1 MTSWRWP
8 CSACTAAS
16 ASNAAIR
23 SSGLSPIPTRM
34 PLVNGILSSPAAR
47 IVSRRSAG
55 SFVGEPWWATRSAR
69 VDSSMSPCEA
79 VTPRSRAR
87 SSRLRAPRF
96 VCGSRPRSSARSQ
109 HQTTYATKSSKPS
122 ARRRSLTPGTLS
134 GRSPVRTSSSLTP
147 RRAALSI
154 SRSTSSGSCRCG
166 RWVANAQYLQCDTH
180 ERESESVTLR
190 EKVTRRRIRG
200 SLCTAPRP
208 PARRPRAAAARGG
221 PRCHA
226 GAAVARRLA
235 LAVLLAALGLVAAGG
250 AGGGGG
256 ATDARPAPGLH
267 RPPSA
272 VDAGLYLALPRHYR
286 GGAGLEPDGP
296 PSAVDAGPSLAL
308 QRDYDGDEGLDMRVR
323 KPASPA
329 DAVRRLLDGRA
340 EVALLDI
347 HDLAR
352 ARDRG
357 RDLVGVMALVQRP
370 LAAVLAGP
378 GVRRPRDLD
387 GRRVATSGGR
397 TDAAI
402 LAAGRPPRRGAPAPG
417 EARPPPPRPGARGR
431 VGARRR
437 APGAREP
444 GRHPPARP
452 PPEGA
457 RLPRRRLRRARL
469 PGDRPLRHARD
480 APGRPQRRAR
490 RGERAATRLRGGARR
505 PRVGGRRARR
515 RGARPRPPDDAGRVR
530 RRLPRLPRGRHALR
544 GSRRRSASHL
554 GAVGGAGA
562 HRPPPARRRA
572 RLHPG

>member
-96 VCGSRPRSSARSQ
+96 VCGSRPRSSAHSQ

-226 GAAVARRLA
+226 GAAVARRLV
-235 LAVLLAALGLVAAGG
+235 LAVLLAALGLVAAGCG
-250 AGGGGG
+250 GLGGGV
-256 ATDARPAPGLH
+256 TDASPTLELDG
-267 RPPSA
+267 PPSA
-272 VDAGLYLALPRHYR
+272 VDAGLY
-286 GGAGLEPDGP
+286 
-296 PSAVDAGPSLAL
+296 LAL

-340 EVALLDI
+340 HVALLDI

-370 LAAVLAGP
+370 LAAVLAAP

-387 GRRVATSGGR
+387 GRRVAASG
-397 TDAAI
+397 AI
-402 LAAGRPPRRGAPAPG
+402 LAPVVPHHGGGPGSPRRVRPPAPPPGAV
-417 EARPPPPRPGARGR
+417 PPRPGA
-431 VGARRR
+431 
-437 APGAREP
+437 
-444 GRHPPARP
+444 PA
-452 PPEGA
+452 
-457 RLPRRRLRRARL
+457 
-469 PGDRPLRHARD
+469 
-480 APGRPQRRAR
+480 
-490 RGERAATRLRGGARR
+490 
-505 PRVGGRRARR
+505 
-515 RGARPRPPDDAGRVR
+515 
-530 RRLPRLPRGRHALR
+530 PRGP
-544 GSRRRSASHL
+544 GT
-554 GAVGGAGA
+554 GGV
-562 HRPPPARRRA
+562 PP
-572 RLHPG
+572 

>member
-16 ASNAAIR
+16 ASSAAIR
-23 SSGLSPIPTRM
+23 SSGVSPMPTRM

-47 IVSRRSAG
+47 IVCRRNAG

-122 ARRRSLTPGTLS
+122 PRRRSLTPGTLS
-134 GRSPVRTSSSLTP
+134 GTSPVRTRSSLTP

-200 SLCTAPRP
+200 SLCTALRP
-208 PARRPRAAAARGG
+208 PAAAARGG

-235 LAVLLAALGLVAAGG
+235 LVVLLAALGLVAGG
-250 AGGGGG
+250 CAGGGGDV
-256 ATDARPAPGLH
+256 TDASPTLELDG
-267 RPPSA
+267 PPSA
-272 VDAGLYLALPRHYR
+272 VDAGLY
-286 GGAGLEPDGP
+286 
-296 PSAVDAGPSLAL
+296 LAL

-340 EVALLDI
+340 QVALLDI

-370 LAAVLAGP
+370 LAAVVAAP

-387 GRRVATSGGR
+387 GRRVATSGAR
-397 TDAAI
+397 ADAAI
-402 LAAGRPPRRGAPAPG
+402 LAAIVRHDGGDPGSLRRVRLRADPADAVASGRVAAAPRRWSTDG
-417 EARPPPPRPGARGR
+417 
-431 VGARRR
+431 V
-437 APGAREP
+437 
-444 GRHPPARP
+444 
-452 PPEGA
+452 
-457 RLPRRRLRRARL
+457 RLL
-469 PGDRPLRHARD
+469 
-480 APGRPQRRAR
+480 
-490 RGERAATRLRGGARR
+490 ARR
-505 PRVGGRRARR
+505 PKA
-515 RGARPRPPDDAGRVR
+515 
-530 RRLPRLPRGRHALR
+530 HALR
-544 GSRRRSASHL
+544 ADDYRA
-554 GAVGGAGA
+554 
-562 HRPPPARRRA
+562 PP
-572 RLHPG
+572 

>member
-16 ASNAAIR
+16 ASSAAIR
-23 SSGLSPIPTRM
+23 SSGVSPMPTRM

-47 IVSRRSAG
+47 IVCRRSAG
-55 SFVGEPWWATRSAR
+55 SFVGDPWWATRSAR

-122 ARRRSLTPGTLS
+122 PRRRSLTPGTLS
-134 GRSPVRTSSSLTP
+134 GTSPVRTSSSLTP
-147 RRAALSI
+147 RRAALSM

-235 LAVLLAALGLVAAGG
+235 LAVLLAALGLVAAGCAG
-250 AGGGGG
+250 LGGGV
-256 ATDARPAPGLH
+256 TDASPTLELDG
-267 RPPSA
+267 PPSA
-272 VDAGLYLALPRHYR
+272 VDAGLY
-286 GGAGLEPDGP
+286 
-296 PSAVDAGPSLAL
+296 LAL

-340 EVALLDI
+340 QVALLDI

-370 LAAVLAGP
+370 LAAVLAAP
-378 GVRRPRDLD
+378 GVRPPRALD
-387 GRRVATSGGR
+387 GRRVATTGAR
-397 TDAAI
+397 ADAAV
-402 LAAGRPPRRGAPAPG
+402 LAAIVRHDGGDPGTGR
-417 EARPPPPRPGARGR
+417 
-431 VGARRR
+431 
-437 APGAREP
+437 
-444 GRHPPARP
+444 
-452 PPEGA
+452 
-457 RLPRRRLRRARL
+457 
-469 PGDRPLRHARD
+469 
-480 APGRPQRRAR
+480 
-490 RGERAATRLRGGARR
+490 
-505 PRVGGRRARR
+505 
-515 RGARPRPPDDAGRVR
+515 RVR
-530 RRLPRLPRGRHALR
+530 RRPDRAAAVASGRVAAATGRWSTDGIRLLGRRPKAHAFRADDYGARAYPEIVLCVTRATLQDDRNVVRAAVNALRRGYEEALVDPESAVGALVDAVPGLDRAAMQDAFDAVSPAFLEGVTRFGDLDAPRLRTWARWEAREGIVR
-544 GSRRRSASHL
+544 
-554 GAVGGAGA
+554 
-562 HRPPPARRRA
+562 RPPDVGLAFA
-572 RLHPG
+572 LGF